1 MQEHINKMADL
12 KDFLKD
18 TPAIVSQGYDENH
31 FETDDG
37 AEYLVLTD
45 EEADKATRD
54 EIESLLWA
62 FRADFILKKTGFSD
76 KLSSGEWTAM
86 KAALEE
92 MQNKTCESCNEFI
105 KGLINGTCGLDEFV
119 AAAIEADGR
128 GHFLAY
134 YDGEENEQGDSFI
147 YRVN

>member
-1 MQEHINKMADL
+1 MTEHINKMADL
-12 KDFLKD
+12 AEYLG
-18 TPAIVSQGYDENH
+18 INQSEIRQGYDENH
-31 FETDDG
+31 FETDD

-62 FRADFILKKTGFSD
+62 FRPDFILKKTGFSD
-76 KLSSGEWTAM
+76 KLSAGEWTAM

-92 MQNKTCESCNEFI
+92 MQHKTCESCNEFI

-119 AAAIEADGR
+119 TAAIEADGR

>member
-1 MQEHINKMADL
+1 MTEHINKLADL

-18 TPAIVSQGYDENH
+18 TPSIVFQSYDENH

-54 EIESLLWA
+54 EIEGLLWA
-62 FRADFILKKTGFSD
+62 FKADFILKQTGFSD

-119 AAAIEADGR
+119 KEAIKADGR
-128 GHFLAY
+128 GHFLSS
-134 YDGEENEQGDSFI
+134 YDGHEWQQGDCYI
-147 YRVN
+147 YRTN